1 MTRGVVPLLAERNV
15 SGITVGENGGFCAP
29 NVPYPLF
36 RWEVGGASVVTAYH
50 PGGYPDMCLP
60 LPPIRIPTAQKKRG
74 DQSPQRRENG
84 ATNPDLKPLDLSTNL
99 SRSRYSCPHANMLY
113 CTEANA
119 GTLARRDCLLSGD
132 QAFCFAFRT
141 DNTGPPGE

>member
-60 LPPIRIPTAQKKRG
+60 LPPIRIPTAQTNGATNPHSADKWG
-74 DQSPQRRENG
+74 DQSPQRR
-84 ATNPDLKPLDLSTNL
+84 
-99 SRSRYSCPHANMLY
+99 
-113 CTEANA
+113 
-119 GTLARRDCLLSGD
+119 
-132 QAFCFAFRT
+132 Q
-141 DNTGPPGE
+141 TGRPIPI